1 MQEQKEIQVVEFM
14 IKLYCKKKHKC
25 DNLCEQCKELLD
37 YVKERRHKC
46 PFGDDKT
53 FCSNCK
59 IHCYKPSMKEKIRQ
73 VMKYSGPRM
82 MIYNPRLAIQ
92 HISETIKNK
101 HQQKK
106 EKKQNAKTQK

>member
-1 MQEQKEIQVVEFM
+1 
-14 IKLYCKKKHKC
+14 
-25 DNLCEQCKELLD
+25 
-37 YVKERRHKC
+37 
-46 PFGDDKT
+46 
-53 FCSNCK
+53 
-59 IHCYKPSMKEKIRQ
+59 MKEKIRQ

>member
-1 MQEQKEIQVVEFM
+1 
-14 IKLYCKKKHKC
+14 
-25 DNLCEQCKELLD
+25 
-37 YVKERRHKC
+37 
-46 PFGDDKT
+46 
-53 FCSNCK
+53 
-59 IHCYKPSMKEKIRQ
+59 MKEKIRQ

-106 EKKQNAKTQK
+106 GEKAKCKNSKIN